1 MKKLLS
7 VLLVSLLLI
16 GCSEDRVLLDELT
29 NKGSEKSEL
38 MYYESGLFN
47 GIGYDVYSN
56 GKLKSEVNYKDGK
69 RDGLC
74 KGWYVN
80 DQLSNEMNFNNGT
93 IDGLYR
99 EWYENGQLK
108 FYGQYKDGEED
119 GIWKYYDKNG
129 KLDER
134 NYKDGEEIK

>member
-7 VLLVSLLLI
+7 ILLVSIILF
-16 GCSEDRVLLDELT
+16 GCGEDRVLSDELT
-29 NKGSEKSEL
+29 DKGRRGVEL
-38 MYYESGLFN
+38 MYYESKLFN

-69 RDGLC
+69 RDGLY

-80 DQLSNEMNFNNGT
+80 DQLSYEMNFNNGT

-108 FYGQYKDGEED
+108 FYGQSKDGEED